1 MLKPNEIEEIKQK
14 KSQGV
19 LNSALMEEYK
29 IGYAELRIILDVEQ
43 EPKKENANG

>member
-1 MLKPNEIEEIKQK
+1 MLKPNEIEEIRQK

-19 LNSALMEEYK
+19 LNSALMKEYK
-29 IGYAELRIILDVEQ
+29 IGYAELINILDGEK

>member
-19 LNSALMEEYK
+19 LNSALMKEYK
-29 IGYAELRIILDVEQ
+29 IGYSELRNILDVEQ
-43 EPKKENANG
+43 EQNKENANG